1 MQLSKPTVTEFIS
14 VYMMVSTGAENRRC
28 TRPSEL
34 FNMKEFKFLL
44 AVWKANLLS
53 AMEYRT
59 AFLLQAVGMMVNDFM
74 YFVIWI
80 IFFDRFKDVRGWGVN
95 DMYLTYGVLASS
107 FGLVSLLFGNA
118 FNLSEIISKGRLDYY
133 LSLPRPVLLHAVAS
147 RMIASGMGD
156 FTYGFISY
164 GLSGYFTWNGLL
176 RFVLATL
183 LAAIVFAAFLILI
196 QSLAFWLG
204 VMSNLSALAL
214 NAMLTFGIYPIT
226 LFDNYAKLILFTLI
240 PAALMG
246 AVPAEFIRAFTWKT
260 LAELLVGAIVFLF
273 IAVTVFRLG
282 LRRYESG
289 SAIQVE
295 V

>member
-1 MQLSKPTVTEFIS
+1 
-14 VYMMVSTGAENRRC
+14 
-28 TRPSEL
+28 
-34 FNMKEFKFLL
+34 MKEFNFLL

-53 AMEYRT
+53 AMEYRA
-59 AFLLQAVGMMVNDFM
+59 AFLSQAIGMMVNDFM

-80 IFFDRFKDVRGWGVN
+80 IFFDRFQDVRGWGIH
-95 DMYLTYGVLASS
+95 DMYLTYGVLASA

-118 FNLSEIISKGRLDYY
+118 FNLSEIITQGRLDYY

-156 FTYGFISY
+156 FSYGFVSY
-164 GLSGYFTWNGLL
+164 ALSGYFSWDGLL
-176 RFVLATL
+176 RFLLATL
-183 LAAIVFAAFLILI
+183 LAAIVFAAFLILV
-196 QSLAFWLG
+196 QSFAFWLG
-204 VMSNLSALAL
+204 IMSNLSALAL
-214 NAMLTFGIYPIT
+214 NALLTFGIYPIT

-246 AVPAEFIRAFTWKT
+246 AVPAEFIRAFTWQS
-260 LAELLVGAIVFLF
+260 LLQLLVGAVSFLLVA
-273 IAVTVFRLG
+273 IAVFRLG
-282 LRRYESG
+282 LKRYESG

>member
-1 MQLSKPTVTEFIS
+1 
-14 VYMMVSTGAENRRC
+14 
-28 TRPSEL
+28 
-34 FNMKEFKFLL
+34 MKEFKFLL
-44 AVWKANLLS
+44 AIWKTNLLS
-53 AMEYRT
+53 AMEYRG
-59 AFLLQAVGMMVNDFM
+59 AFLSQAVGMMLNDFM
-74 YFVIWI
+74 YFIIWI
-80 IFFDRFKDVRGWGVN
+80 IYFDRFQEVRGWQIQ
-95 DMYLTYGVLASS
+95 DMYLTYGVLASA
-107 FGLVSLLFGNA
+107 FGLISLLFGNA
-118 FNLSEIISKGRLDYY
+118 FNLSEIINQGRLDYY

-156 FTYGFISY
+156 FTYGFVSY
-164 GLSGYFTWNGLL
+164 ALSGYFTWDGLV

-183 LAAIVFAAFLILI
+183 LAAVVFAAFLILI

-204 VMSNLSALAL
+204 IMSNLSALAL
-214 NAMLTFGIYPIT
+214 NALLTFGIYPIT

-246 AVPAEFIRAFTWKT
+246 AVPAEFIRTFTWQT

-273 IAVTVFRLG
+273 LAIAVFRLG
-282 LRRYESG
+282 LKRYESG

>member
-1 MQLSKPTVTEFIS
+1 
-14 VYMMVSTGAENRRC
+14 
-28 TRPSEL
+28 
-34 FNMKEFKFLL
+34 MKELKFLF

-53 AMEYRT
+53 AMEYRA
-59 AFLLQAVGMMVNDFM
+59 AFLSQAIGMMVNDFM

-80 IFFDRFKDVRGWGVN
+80 IFFDRFNDVRGWQLS
-95 DMYLTYGVLASS
+95 DMFVTYGVLASS

-118 FNLSEIISKGRLDYY
+118 FNLSEIITKGRLDYY
-133 LSLPRPVLLHAVAS
+133 LSFPRPVLLHAVAS

-156 FTYGFISY
+156 FTYGFLSY
-164 GLSGYFTWNGLL
+164 GFSGYFSWDGLL
-176 RFVLATL
+176 RFIVATL
-183 LAAIVFAAFLILI
+183 LAAAVFAAFLILI

-246 AVPAEFIRAFTWKT
+246 AVPAEFIRTFSWQTLIQLLAGAVAF
-260 LAELLVGAIVFLF
+260 LLTAVAI
-273 IAVTVFRLG
+273 FRLG